1 MGFGFVCAS
10 RGLHLCGAHSSL
22 AVNFSKKSNNLRR
35 KLGLTSSA
43 IHRELGTRTCAA
55 LGGSPGLDHIS
66 SGVGLRAVVKAAFNE
81 ATKAALLGE
90 IGVDVN
96 VTECSNQIMG
106 DYQCNSA
113 MSIFSELKR
122 QGSTR
127 FTSPRSLAETIIQ
140 ELPDSNG
147 LFEEASVAGPGF
159 INVSFS
165 TSILASR
172 VQMLIQ
178 DSDGKASFAQ
188 SAKNALPKR
197 AVVDYSSPNI
207 AKEMHVGH
215 LRSTIIG
222 ETICRALE
230 SLGVDVVRLNHVGD
244 WGTQF
249 GMLLTHLEDNSTFGG
264 YEIKDL
270 QAFYKES
277 KLRFDKDE
285 EFKERSQLAVVK
297 LQSGDPAM
305 TRMWKEICEIS
316 RKEFEDIYRMLGI
329 SLIERGES
337 YYNDII
343 PIVLNDL
350 VDKNIAVEND
360 GALCIFG
367 SEDDPPLICR
377 KSDGGFN
384 YASTDL
390 AAIWQRVTKL
400 NAQWVIYVTDVG
412 QGKHFEA
419 VFDAAEKAGWL
430 TLDDE
435 TQSVRVDHVGFGLVL
450 DENGKRF
457 RTRSGDTVPL
467 KALLHE
473 AQTRCLKTL
482 QARGTNLAADDIEE
496 AARIMGMAA
505 IKYSDLQNNRLT
517 NYTFS
522 YDRML
527 DMKGNTAVYLLYT
540 HARVSSILSRSEDKD
555 LKKFDVDE
563 NTLENEKERALAI
576 AILKLPDALDSL
588 VQELLPSRLCDY
600 AYNLCVSFNE
610 FYSCCKVIGS
620 DDETTRLIL
629 CQGTAI
635 SLRRALHI
643 LGIEPLYKL

>member
-1 MGFGFVCAS
+1 
-10 RGLHLCGAHSSL
+10 
-22 AVNFSKKSNNLRR
+22 
-35 KLGLTSSA
+35 
-43 IHRELGTRTCAA
+43 
-55 LGGSPGLDHIS
+55 LDHIS

-127 FTSPRSLAETIIQ
+127 FASPRSLAETIIQ

-249 GMLLTHLEDNSTFGG
+249 GMLLTHLEDNATFGG

-435 TQSVRVDHVGFGLVL
+435 KQSVRVDHVGFGLVL

-588 VQELLPSRLCDY
+588 VQVSLLDTHY
-600 AYNLCVSFNE
+600 IGIWNLIKSLNFR
-610 FYSCCKVIGS
+610 SCCLHAFVIMRTICVCPS
-620 DDETTRLIL
+620 TNF
-629 CQGTAI
+629 TAVA
-635 SLRRALHI
+635 R
-643 LGIEPLYKL
+643 